1 LIGPGPGAGR
11 GAVCIET
18 NLRPGLRR
26 GIEGRQLP
34 STPAQTADPHRLI
47 VLLSAG
53 AFGSA
58 ASMRI
63 ADAQLPALASGFEV
77 SLGDAASVITV
88 FSVAYGLMQLVFG
101 PLADRFGKWQ
111 VVSLT
116 VLASAVTAAACAL
129 ASDFPALL
137 WARFAA
143 GATCAAV
150 IPMAMAW
157 IGDAVP
163 YERRQAVLA
172 RFLTGQ
178 ILGLAAGQWL
188 GGLAA
193 DYGLWRAP
201 FALLALCFLAAGVL
215 LWRSR
220 RAALEAAPPQPRSGH
235 PVREA
240 AEVLRIPW
248 ARVVLAVVFLE
259 GVAVF
264 GALAFMATHLHL
276 AFELS
281 LARAGAIVML
291 FAGGG
296 LLFVTVSAVFVRRLG
311 EAGLARGGGALM
323 ALALLAAALSPLWW
337 TAPLA
342 CTLLGAGFYMM
353 HTTLQA
359 NATQMAPQARGA
371 AVSLFAAGLFLG
383 QTAGVFVASRLVER
397 FGTAPVLAVGGASL
411 LLLGLLF
418 ARLRRR
424 RQG

>member
-1 LIGPGPGAGR
+1 
-11 GAVCIET
+11 
-18 NLRPGLRR
+18 
-26 GIEGRQLP
+26 
-34 STPAQTADPHRLI
+34 
-47 VLLSAG
+47 
-53 AFGSA
+53 
-58 ASMRI
+58 
-63 ADAQLPALASGFEV
+63 
-77 SLGDAASVITV
+77 VITV
-88 FSVAYGLMQLVFG
+88 FAVAYGLMQLVFG
-101 PLADRFGKWQ
+101 PLADRFGKWR
-111 VVSLT
+111 VVSLA
-116 VLASAVTAAACAL
+116 VLASGVTAVACAI
-129 ASDFPALL
+129 APDFRALL
-137 WARFAA
+137 WARLAA

-201 FALLALCFLAAGVL
+201 FAVLALCFLGAGVL

-220 RAALEAAPPQPRSGH
+220 AAAIEAAPPQPRSGH

-240 AEVLRIPW
+240 ADVLRGRW
-248 ARVVLAVVFLE
+248 SRVVLAVVFLE
-259 GVAVF
+259 GMALY
-264 GALAFMATHLHL
+264 GPLAFMATHLHL
-276 AFELS
+276 TFGMS
-281 LARAGAIVML
+281 LARAGSILML

-296 LLFVTVSAVFVRRLG
+296 LLFVMGSAAFVRRFG
-311 EAGLARGGGALM
+311 EVGLSRTGGALM
-323 ALALLAAALSPLWW
+323 ALALAAMAFSPVWW

-342 CTLLGAGFYMM
+342 CTLLGAGFYML

-383 QTAGVFVASRLVER
+383 QTVGVFVASLLLER
-397 FGTAPVLAVGGASL
+397 VGTAQVLAAGGACL
-411 LLLGLLF
+411 LLLGLVF
-418 ARLRRR
+418 ARLRRGHR
-424 RQG
+424 T

>member
-1 LIGPGPGAGR
+1 
-11 GAVCIET
+11 
-18 NLRPGLRR
+18 
-26 GIEGRQLP
+26 
-34 STPAQTADPHRLI
+34 
-47 VLLSAG
+47 
-53 AFGSA
+53 
-58 ASMRI
+58 MRI
-63 ADAQLPALASGFEV
+63 ADAQLPALAGSFGV
-77 SLGDAASVITV
+77 SLGGAANVITV

-111 VVSLT
+111 VVSLA
-116 VLASAVTAAACAL
+116 VLASGGTAAACAL
-129 ASDFPALL
+129 APDFPALL

-163 YERRQAVLA
+163 YDRRQAVLA

-201 FALLALCFLAAGVL
+201 FALLALCFLAAGAM

-220 RAALEAAPPQPRSGH
+220 QAADEVAPPQPRSGH

-240 AEVLRIPW
+240 AEVLGVPW
-248 ARVVLAVVFLE
+248 ARVVLSVVFLE
-259 GVAVF
+259 GVAVY
-264 GALAFMATHLHL
+264 GALAFLATHLHL
-276 AFELS
+276 TFGMS

-291 FAGGG
+291 FAAGG
-296 LLFVTVSAVFVRRLG
+296 LLFVTVSATFVRRFG
-311 EAGLARGGGALM
+311 EAGLARAGGALM
-323 ALALLAAALSPLWW
+323 ALALVLVALSPLWW
-337 TAPLA
+337 IAPLA
-342 CTLLGAGFYMM
+342 CTVLGAGFYML

-371 AVSLFAAGLFLG
+371 AVSLFAAALFMG
-383 QTAGVFVASRLVER
+383 QTVGVFVVSLLVER
-397 FGTAPVLAVGGASL
+397 TGTAPVLGGGGAAL
-411 LLLGLLF
+411 FVIGLLF

-424 RQG
+424 RRG

>member
-1 LIGPGPGAGR
+1 
-11 GAVCIET
+11 
-18 NLRPGLRR
+18 
-26 GIEGRQLP
+26 
-34 STPAQTADPHRLI
+34 
-47 VLLSAG
+47 
-53 AFGSA
+53 
-58 ASMRI
+58 MRI
-63 ADAQLPALASGFEV
+63 ADAQLPALARGFGV
-77 SLGDAASVITV
+77 SLGDAANVITV

-116 VLASAVTAAACAL
+116 VLASGVTAAACAL
-129 ASDFPALL
+129 APDFPALL

-163 YERRQAVLA
+163 YERRQEVLA

-193 DYGLWRAP
+193 DHGLWRAP

-220 RAALEAAPPQPRSGH
+220 LAAIEAAPPQPRSGH

-240 AEVLRIPW
+240 ADVLRIRW
-248 ARVVLAVVFLE
+248 ARVVLSVVFLE
-259 GVAVF
+259 GVAVY
-264 GALAFMATHLHL
+264 GALAFMATHLHF
-276 AFELS
+276 AFGMS
-281 LARAGAIVML
+281 LARAGAVVML
-291 FAGGG
+291 FAAGG
-296 LLFVTVSAVFVRRLG
+296 LLFVMVSAPLVRRFG
-311 EAGLARGGGALM
+311 EVGLARAGGASM
-323 ALALLAAALSPLWW
+323 ALALVVMAVSPVWW
-337 TAPLA
+337 SAPLA
-342 CTLLGAGFYMM
+342 CTLLGAGFYML

-371 AVSLFAAGLFLG
+371 AVSLFAAGLFMG
-383 QTAGVFVASRLVER
+383 QTVGVFVGALLVEGI
-397 FGTAPVLAVGGASL
+397 GTAAVLGGAGAWL
-411 LLLGLLF
+411 FVLGLLF
-418 ARLRRR
+418 AQLRRR
-424 RQG
+424 HRA

>member
-1 LIGPGPGAGR
+1 VSAGPR
-11 GAVCIET
+11 
-18 NLRPGLRR
+18 
-26 GIEGRQLP
+26 
-34 STPAQTADPHRLI
+34 RLI
-47 VLLSAG
+47 ALLSAG

-63 ADAQLPALASGFEV
+63 ADAQLPALATGFGV
-77 SLGDAASVITV
+77 PLGTAAQVITV

-101 PLADRFGKWQ
+101 PLADRFGKWR

-116 VLASAVTAAACAL
+116 VLSSGVTSGACAL
-129 ASDFPALL
+129 APDFTTLL
-137 WARFAA
+137 WARLAA

-178 ILGLAAGQWL
+178 ILGLAAGQWM

-201 FALLALCFLAAGVL
+201 FALLAVCFFAAGAL

-220 RAALEAAPPQPRSGH
+220 AAAIEAAPPQPHSGH

-240 AEVLRIPW
+240 AEVVRRRWP
-248 ARVVLAVVFLE
+248 RVVLTVVFLE
-259 GVAVF
+259 GMVLYGPF
-264 GALAFMATHLHL
+264 AFMATHLHL
-276 AFELS
+276 TFGIS
-281 LARAGAIVML
+281 LASAGSIVML
-291 FAGGG
+291 FAAGG
-296 LLFVTVSAVFVRRLG
+296 LLFVMGSAGFVRRFG
-311 EAGLARGGGALM
+311 EIGLARSGGALM
-323 ALALLAAALSPLWW
+323 ARALVLVALSPVWW

-342 CTLLGAGFYMM
+342 CTLLGTGFYML

-371 AVSLFAAGLFLG
+371 AVSLFAAGLFFG
-383 QTAGVFVASRLVER
+383 QTAGVFIASLLVER
-397 FGTAPVLAVGGASL
+397 TGTAPLLLAGAACL
-411 LLLGLLF
+411 LLLGVAF
-418 ARLRRR
+418 ARLRRER
-424 RQG
+424 RA

>member
-1 LIGPGPGAGR
+1 
-11 GAVCIET
+11 
-18 NLRPGLRR
+18 
-26 GIEGRQLP
+26 
-34 STPAQTADPHRLI
+34 
-47 VLLSAG
+47 
-53 AFGSA
+53 
-58 ASMRI
+58 MRI
-63 ADAQLPALASGFEV
+63 ADAQLPALAGIFGV
-77 SLGDAASVITV
+77 SIGEAASVITV

-116 VLASAVTAAACAL
+116 VLASGGTAAACAL
-129 ASDFPALL
+129 AADLPTLL

-163 YERRQAVLA
+163 YEQRQAVLA

-193 DYGLWRAP
+193 DHGLWRAP

-220 RAALEAAPPQPRSGH
+220 RAADEAAPPQPRSGH
-235 PVREA
+235 PLREA
-240 AEVLRIPW
+240 AEVLRLPW

-259 GVAVF
+259 GVAVY
-264 GALAFMATHLHL
+264 GALAFLATHLHQT
-276 AFELS
+276 FGIS
-281 LARAGAIVML
+281 LANAGAIVML

-296 LLFVTVSAVFVRRLG
+296 LLFVTVSASFVRRFG
-311 EAGLARGGGALM
+311 EAGLARAGGALM
-323 ALALLAAALSPLWW
+323 ALALALLALSPRWW

-371 AVSLFAAGLFLG
+371 AVSLFASALFLG
-383 QTAGVFVASRLVER
+383 QTVGVFVASLLVER
-397 FGTAPVLAVGGASL
+397 IGTASVLAVGGAWL
-411 LLLGLLF
+411 LVLGPLF
-418 ARLRRR
+418 AQLRRR
-424 RQG
+424 QRA

>member
-1 LIGPGPGAGR
+1 MRGLIA
-11 GAVCIET
+11 
-18 NLRPGLRR
+18 
-26 GIEGRQLP
+26 
-34 STPAQTADPHRLI
+34 
-47 VLLSAG
+47 LLSAG

-58 ASMRI
+58 ASLRV
-63 ADAQLPALASGFEV
+63 ADAQLPALATAFGV
-77 SLGDAASVITV
+77 TLGSAAQVITV

-101 PLADRFGKWQ
+101 ALADRYGKWR
-111 VVSLT
+111 VVSLA
-116 VLASAVTAAACAL
+116 VLASSGSTAACAL
-129 ASDFPALL
+129 APDYPALL
-137 WARFAA
+137 WARLAA

-201 FALLALCFLAAGVL
+201 FALLAVCFLAAGVL

-220 RAALEAAPPQPRSGH
+220 AAAIAAAPPQPRSGH

-240 AEVLRIPW
+240 AGVLRGRW
-248 ARVVLAVVFLE
+248 SRVVLAVVFLE
-259 GVAVF
+259 GTVLF
-264 GALAFMATHLHL
+264 GPMAFMATHLHL
-276 AFELS
+276 AFGMS

-291 FAGGG
+291 FAAGG
-296 LLFVTVSAVFVRRLG
+296 LLFVMGSATLVRRLG
-311 EAGLARGGGALM
+311 EAGLARGGGTLM
-323 ALALLAAALSPLWW
+323 ALALAAVALSPVWW

-342 CTLLGAGFYMM
+342 TVVLGAGFYML
-353 HTTLQA
+353 HTTLQT

-383 QTAGVFVASRLVER
+383 QTAGVFVASLLVER
-397 FGTAPVLAVGGASL
+397 TGTAAVLAAGGAGL
-411 LLLGLLF
+411 LVLGVLF
-418 ARLRRR
+418 ARLRRSHR
-424 RQG
+424 P

>member
-1 LIGPGPGAGR
+1 
-11 GAVCIET
+11 
-18 NLRPGLRR
+18 
-26 GIEGRQLP
+26 
-34 STPAQTADPHRLI
+34 
-47 VLLSAG
+47 
-53 AFGSA
+53 
-58 ASMRI
+58 MRI
-63 ADAQLPALASGFEV
+63 ADAQLPALAEGFAV
-77 SLGDAASVITV
+77 SLGEAANVITV

-101 PLADRFGKWQ
+101 PLADRYGKWQ
-111 VVSLT
+111 VVSLA
-116 VLASAVTAAACAL
+116 VLASGGTAAACAL
-129 ASDFPALL
+129 ASGFPALL

-201 FALLALCFLAAGVL
+201 FALLSLCFVAAGVL

-220 RAALEAAPPQPRSGH
+220 HEAVAAAPPQPRSGH
-235 PVREA
+235 PLREA
-240 AEVLRIPW
+240 AAVVRIRW
-248 ARVVLAVVFLE
+248 ARTVLAVVFLE
-259 GVAVF
+259 GVAVY
-264 GALAFMATHLHL
+264 GALAFLATHLHL
-276 AFELS
+276 AFGMS

-291 FAGGG
+291 FAAGG
-296 LLFVTVSAVFVRRLG
+296 LLFVTVSATFVRRFG
-311 EAGLARGGGALM
+311 EVGLARAGGALM
-323 ALALLAAALSPLWW
+323 AVALLVMAASPVWW

-342 CTLLGAGFYMM
+342 CTLLGAGFYML

-371 AVSLFAAGLFLG
+371 AVSLFASGLFLG
-383 QTAGVFVASRLVER
+383 QTVGVFAASLLVEAA
-397 FGTAPVLAVGGASL
+397 GTAPVLAGSGAWLLVLGG
-411 LLLGLLF
+411 LF

-424 RQG
+424 QRS

>member
-1 LIGPGPGAGR
+1 MHGAAHHPIPLN
-11 GAVCIET
+11 AVSSDT
-18 NLRPGLRR
+18 N
-26 GIEGRQLP
+26 
-34 STPAQTADPHRLI
+34 RLI
-47 VLLSAG
+47 ALLAAG
-53 AFGSA
+53 AFGAA

-63 ADAQLPALASGFEV
+63 ADAQLPALASGFGV
-77 SLGDAASVITV
+77 SLGDAAQVITV

-111 VVSLT
+111 VVSLM
-116 VLASAVTAAACAL
+116 VLASSGTAAACAL
-129 ASDFPALL
+129 APDFPALL

-193 DYGLWRAP
+193 DHGSWRAP
-201 FALLALCFLAAGVL
+201 FALLALCFLAAGML

-220 RAALEAAPPQPRSGH
+220 HAAIEAAPPQPRSGR

-240 AEVLRIPW
+240 AGVLRIRW
-248 ARVVLAVVFLE
+248 ARAVLAVVFLE
-259 GVAVF
+259 GLAVY
-264 GALAFMATHLHL
+264 GALAFLPTHLHL
-276 AFELS
+276 AHGLS

-291 FAGGG
+291 FAAGG
-296 LLFVTVSAVFVRRLG
+296 LLFVTVSATLVRRFG
-311 EAGLARGGGALM
+311 EVGLVRAGGALM
-323 ALALLAAALSPLWW
+323 ALALVAVALSPVWW
-337 TAPLA
+337 TAPPA
-342 CTLLGAGFYMM
+342 CTLLGAGFYML

-383 QTAGVFVASRLVER
+383 QTVGVFAASLLLER
-397 FGTAPVLAVGGASL
+397 VGTAPVLAGGGAWL
-411 LLLGLLF
+411 FVLGLLF
-418 ARLRRR
+418 AQLRRR
-424 RQG
+424 HRA

>member
-1 LIGPGPGAGR
+1 MKRTA
-11 GAVCIET
+11 
-18 NLRPGLRR
+18 
-26 GIEGRQLP
+26 
-34 STPAQTADPHRLI
+34 ADPMAVEPRRLI

-63 ADAQLPALASGFEV
+63 ADAQLPALASGFGV
-77 SLGDAASVITV
+77 SLSDAASVITV

-101 PLADRFGKWQ
+101 PLADRFGKWR
-111 VVSLT
+111 VVSLA
-116 VLASAVTAAACAL
+116 VLASGGTAAACAV
-129 ASDFPALL
+129 APDFPALL

-201 FALLALCFLAAGVL
+201 FAVLALCFVAAGVL

-220 RAALEAAPPQPRSGH
+220 REAVAAAPPQPRSGH

-240 AEVLRIPW
+240 AAVLRIAW

-259 GVAVF
+259 GVAVY
-264 GALAFMATHLHL
+264 GAMAFLATHLHL
-276 AFELS
+276 VFGMS

-291 FAGGG
+291 FAAGG
-296 LLFVTVSAVFVRRLG
+296 LLFVTVSAAFVRRLG
-311 EAGLARGGGALM
+311 EVGLARAGGALM
-323 ALALLAAALSPLWW
+323 ALALVVLAASPLWW

-342 CTLLGAGFYMM
+342 CTLFGAGFYML

-371 AVSLFAAGLFLG
+371 AVSLFASGLFLG
-383 QTAGVFVASRLVER
+383 QTAGVFVASLLVER
-397 FGTAPVLAVGGASL
+397 TGTAPVLAGAAAGL
-411 LLLGLLF
+411 VVLGVLF
-418 ARLRRR
+418 ARQRQRRR
-424 RQG
+424 A

>member
-1 LIGPGPGAGR
+1 VSSEPR
-11 GAVCIET
+11 
-18 NLRPGLRR
+18 
-26 GIEGRQLP
+26 
-34 STPAQTADPHRLI
+34 RLI

-63 ADAQLPALASGFEV
+63 ADAQLPALASGFGV
-77 SLGDAASVITV
+77 TLGSAAHVITV

-101 PLADRFGKWQ
+101 PLADRYGKWN
-111 VVSLT
+111 VVTLA
-116 VLASAVTAAACAL
+116 VLASGVTATACAL
-129 ASDFPALL
+129 APDYPTLL
-137 WARFAA
+137 WARLAA

-220 RAALEAAPPQPRSGH
+220 AAALEAAPPQPRSGH
-235 PVREA
+235 PLREA
-240 AEVLRIPW
+240 AEVLRGRWP
-248 ARVVLAVVFLE
+248 RVVLSVVFVE
-259 GVAVF
+259 GLAVY

-276 AFELS
+276 AFAMS
-281 LARAGAIVML
+281 LARAGSIVML
-291 FAGGG
+291 FAAGG
-296 LLFVTVSAVFVRRLG
+296 LLFVTVSAALVRRLG
-311 EAGLARGGGALM
+311 ESGLAAGGGVLM
-323 ALALLAAALSPLWW
+323 ALALAVLALSPIWW

-342 CTLLGAGFYMM
+342 SVLLGAGFYML

-371 AVSLFAAGLFLG
+371 AVSLFASGLFLG
-383 QTAGVFVASRLVER
+383 QTVGVFVASQLVGSL
-397 FGTAPVLAVGGASL
+397 GTAPVLAGGGIGL
-411 LLLGLLF
+411 LVLGVLF
-418 ARLRRR
+418 ARLRRSHR
-424 RQG
+424 S

>member
-1 LIGPGPGAGR
+1 
-11 GAVCIET
+11 
-18 NLRPGLRR
+18 
-26 GIEGRQLP
+26 
-34 STPAQTADPHRLI
+34 
-47 VLLSAG
+47 
-53 AFGSA
+53 
-58 ASMRI
+58 
-63 ADAQLPALASGFEV
+63 
-77 SLGDAASVITV
+77 
-88 FSVAYGLMQLVFG
+88 
-101 PLADRFGKWQ
+101 
-111 VVSLT
+111 
-116 VLASAVTAAACAL
+116 
-129 ASDFPALL
+129 
-137 WARFAA
+137 
-143 GATCAAV
+143 
-150 IPMAMAW
+150 
-157 IGDAVP
+157 
-163 YERRQAVLA
+163 
-172 RFLTGQ
+172 
-178 ILGLAAGQWL
+178 
-188 GGLAA
+188 
-193 DYGLWRAP
+193 
-201 FALLALCFLAAGVL
+201 
-215 LWRSR
+215 
-220 RAALEAAPPQPRSGH
+220 
-235 PVREA
+235 VREA

-371 AVSLFAAGLFLG
+371 AVSLFASGLFLG

>member
-1 LIGPGPGAGR
+1 
-11 GAVCIET
+11 
-18 NLRPGLRR
+18 
-26 GIEGRQLP
+26 
-34 STPAQTADPHRLI
+34 
-47 VLLSAG
+47 
-53 AFGSA
+53 
-58 ASMRI
+58 MRI
-63 ADAQLPALASGFEV
+63 ADAQLPALAEGFAV
-77 SLGDAASVITV
+77 SLSDAANVITV

-111 VVSLT
+111 VVSLA
-116 VLASAVTAAACAL
+116 VLASGGTAAACAL
-129 ASDFPALL
+129 APDFPALL

-163 YERRQAVLA
+163 YEQRQAVLA

-193 DYGLWRAP
+193 DHGLWRAP

-215 LWRSR
+215 LWRYR
-220 RAALEAAPPQPRSGH
+220 HDAVAVAPLQPRSGH
-235 PVREA
+235 PLREA
-240 AEVLRIPW
+240 AEVLRIRW
-248 ARVVLAVVFLE
+248 ARAVLAVVFLE
-259 GVAVF
+259 GVALY
-264 GALAFMATHLHL
+264 GALAFLATHLHVT
-276 AFELS
+276 FGMS

-291 FAGGG
+291 FAAGG
-296 LLFVTVSAVFVRRLG
+296 LLFVTVSAAFVRRLG
-311 EAGLARGGGALM
+311 EVGLARAGGALM
-323 ALALLAAALSPLWW
+323 AAALLAVAVSPAWW

-342 CTLLGAGFYMM
+342 CTLLGAGFYML

-383 QTAGVFVASRLVER
+383 QTVGVFVASLLVER
-397 FGTAPVLAVGGASL
+397 IGTASVLAGGGTGL
-411 LLLGLLF
+411 MVLGLLF
-418 ARLRRR
+418 AQLRRR
-424 RQG
+424 HRG

>member
-1 LIGPGPGAGR
+1 
-11 GAVCIET
+11 
-18 NLRPGLRR
+18 
-26 GIEGRQLP
+26 
-34 STPAQTADPHRLI
+34 
-47 VLLSAG
+47 
-53 AFGSA
+53 
-58 ASMRI
+58 MRV
-63 ADAQLPALASGFEV
+63 ADAQLPALATGFGV
-77 SLGDAASVITV
+77 SLGGAAQVITV

-101 PLADRFGKWQ
+101 PLADRFGKWR
-111 VVSLT
+111 VVSLA
-116 VLASAVTAAACAL
+116 VLASAFTAAACAL
-129 ASDFPALL
+129 APDFPGLL
-137 WARFAA
+137 SARFAA

-201 FALLALCFLAAGVL
+201 FALLAVCFLIAGVL

-220 RAALEAAPPQPRSGH
+220 AAAIEAAPPQPRSGH

-240 AEVLRIPW
+240 AEVLRGHWP
-248 ARVVLAVVFLE
+248 RVVLSVVFVE
-259 GVAVF
+259 GMVLF
-264 GALAFMATHLHL
+264 GPLAFMATHLHL
-276 AFELS
+276 AFGMS
-281 LARAGAIVML
+281 LARAGSIVML
-291 FAGGG
+291 FAAGG
-296 LLFVTVSAVFVRRLG
+296 LLFVVGSAALVRRFG
-311 EAGLARGGGALM
+311 EIGLARGGGALM
-323 ALALLAAALSPLWW
+323 ALALAAVALSPVWW

-342 CTLLGAGFYMM
+342 CTLLGAGFYML

-383 QTAGVFVASRLVER
+383 QTAGVLVASLLVER
-397 FGTAPVLAVGGASL
+397 TGTATVLLGGGACL
-411 LLLGLLF
+411 VVLGVGF
-418 ARLRRR
+418 ARLRSRHR
-424 RQG
+424 H

>member
-1 LIGPGPGAGR
+1 MA
-11 GAVCIET
+11 
-18 NLRPGLRR
+18 
-26 GIEGRQLP
+26 LP
-34 STPAQTADPHRLI
+34 NIVTTEPRRLI

-63 ADAQLPALASGFEV
+63 ADAQLPALASGFGV
-77 SLGDAASVITV
+77 SLAEAAQVITV

-101 PLADRFGKWQ
+101 PLADRIGKWN

-116 VLASAVTAAACAL
+116 VLASGATAAACAL
-129 ASDFPALL
+129 AADFPMLL
-137 WARFAA
+137 WARLAA
-143 GATCAAV
+143 GATCAAI

-201 FALLALCFLAAGVL
+201 FALLAVCFLAAGVL

-220 RAALEAAPPQPRSGH
+220 RAAIEAAPPQPRSGH

-240 AEVLRIPW
+240 AEVLRSQW
-248 ARVVLAVVFLE
+248 ARVVLAVVFIE
-259 GVAVF
+259 GVAVY

-276 AFELS
+276 TFGMS

-291 FAGGG
+291 FAAGG
-296 LLFVTVSAVFVRRLG
+296 LLFVIVSATFVRRFG
-311 EAGLARGGGALM
+311 EAGLARSGGALM
-323 ALALLAAALSPLWW
+323 ALALVAVALSPVWW
-337 TAPLA
+337 SAPLA
-342 CTLLGAGFYMM
+342 CTLFGAGFYML

-371 AVSLFAAGLFLG
+371 AVSLFASGLFLG
-383 QTAGVFVASRLVER
+383 QTVGVLVASLLVER
-397 FGTAPVLAVGGASL
+397 VGTAAVLAGAAACL
-411 LLLGLLF
+411 IVLGLLF
-418 ARLRRR
+418 ARLRRGR
-424 RQG
+424 GD

>member
-1 LIGPGPGAGR
+1 MDSG
-11 GAVCIET
+11 
-18 NLRPGLRR
+18 PGLRR
-26 GIEGRQLP
+26 SDESEQLVVP
-34 STPAQTADPHRLI
+34 NSVRSEPRRLI
-47 VLLSAG
+47 TLLAAG

-63 ADAQLPALASGFEV
+63 ADAQLPALATVFGV
-77 SLGDAASVITV
+77 PLGGAAQVITV
-88 FSVAYGLMQLVFG
+88 FSVAYGVMQLVFG

-111 VVSLT
+111 VVSLM
-116 VLASAVTAAACAL
+116 VLASGVTAAACAF
-129 ASDFPALL
+129 APDFPTLL

-220 RAALEAAPPQPRSGH
+220 AAAIEAAPPQPRSGH
-235 PVREA
+235 PLREA
-240 AEVLRIPW
+240 AEVLRGRWP
-248 ARVVLAVVFLE
+248 RVVLTVVFLE
-259 GVAVF
+259 GMVLY
-264 GALAFMATHLHL
+264 GPLAFLATHLHRT
-276 AFELS
+276 FDMS
-281 LARAGAIVML
+281 LARAGSIVML
-291 FAGGG
+291 FAAGG
-296 LLFVTVSAVFVRRLG
+296 LLFVMTSSALVRRLG
-311 EAGLARGGGALM
+311 EIRLAQSGGALM
-323 ALALLAAALSPLWW
+323 ALALAALALSPFWW

-342 CTLLGAGFYMM
+342 SVLLGTGFYML

-383 QTAGVFVASRLVER
+383 QTVGVLVASVLVER
-397 FGTAPVLAVGGASL
+397 TGTALVLVGGGACL
-411 LLLGLLF
+411 PLLGAVF
-418 ARLRRR
+418 ARLRGGHRH
-424 RQG
+424 

>member
-1 LIGPGPGAGR
+1 M
-11 GAVCIET
+11 
-18 NLRPGLRR
+18 
-26 GIEGRQLP
+26 P
-34 STPAQTADPHRLI
+34 SPHALTADPRRLI
-47 VLLSAG
+47 ALLSAG

-63 ADAQLPALASGFEV
+63 ADAQLPALATGFGV
-77 SLGDAASVITV
+77 PLGTAAQVITV

-101 PLADRFGKWQ
+101 PLADRFGKWR

-116 VLASAVTAAACAL
+116 VLASGVTSGACAL
-129 ASDFPALL
+129 APDFTTLL
-137 WARFAA
+137 WARLAA

-178 ILGLAAGQWL
+178 ILGLAAGQWM

-201 FALLALCFLAAGVL
+201 FALLAVCFFAAGVL

-220 RAALEAAPPQPRSGH
+220 AAAIEAAPPQPHSRH

-240 AEVLRIPW
+240 TDVLRGRWP
-248 ARVVLAVVFLE
+248 RVVLIVVFLE
-259 GVAVF
+259 GMVLYGPF
-264 GALAFMATHLHL
+264 AFMATHLHL
-276 AFELS
+276 TFGIS
-281 LARAGAIVML
+281 LASAGSIVML
-291 FAGGG
+291 FAAGG
-296 LLFVTVSAVFVRRLG
+296 LLFVMGSAAFVRRFG
-311 EAGLARGGGALM
+311 EIGLARSGGALM
-323 ALALLAAALSPLWW
+323 ALALVLVALSPVWW

-342 CTLLGAGFYMM
+342 CTLLGAGFYML

-371 AVSLFAAGLFLG
+371 AVSLFASGLFFG
-383 QTAGVFVASRLVER
+383 QTAGVFIASLLVER
-397 FGTAPVLAVGGASL
+397 TGTAPLLVAGAACL
-411 LLLGLLF
+411 LLLGVAF
-418 ARLRRR
+418 ARLRREHR
-424 RQG
+424 A